1 LSLHERESRPPIK
14 THYDCLKCPAY
25 CCSYAHIP
33 VTEDDVGVLAKHFGL
48 DHAQARKRFTKKGD
62 EDSPRVLRHKA
73 DEHFGTICRFLD
85 SETRGCSVYEAR
97 PQICRDF
104 PNRKRCGYYEFL
116 VHERETQEDEE
127 WVSTTGNWGR

>member
-1 LSLHERESRPPIK
+1 
-14 THYDCLKCPAY
+14 
-25 CCSYAHIP
+25 